1 MLNVMIVIVFYCVPN
16 QIVIPL
22 VPHYDLQVR
31 IQRTTTVIKGII
43 FFFIFVSS
51 LIVAGKP
58 LIIEK

>member
-22 VPHYDLQVR
+22 VPHYDLQAR

-43 FFFIFVSS
+43 VLLFVSS